1 MIYWVR
7 FVFLGE
13 GGVKVK
19 GLILFSRDYL
29 YDDEINN
36 ERNIVETRTK
46 QNFRT
51 ETPKSKADANPPI
64 SFSSLTCSSSLFLR
78 QLVLGRISGGKD
90 GYPNRTITEY
100 VHAITQTI
108 RVRGR
113 KKKAK
118 HQNAMSATEHSQVF
132 GNGNST
138 GVA

>member
-51 ETPKSKADANPPI
+51 E
-64 SFSSLTCSSSLFLR
+64 TCSSSLFLR